1 VRSGGVLTRMGDV
14 NDREEDP
21 ASQDAP
27 FGGREEVPLKVVAH
41 RYEVPGVRDDF
52 KFMLLEVG
60 NAGIDFQVPV
70 GDAIQQYSNGAA
82 GAVNSCN
89 FPSVLGEPKSIAA
102 CAAGKVEGFSWAE
115 LSSGFDQQRR
125 RSSVAVLGGAFSR
138 AVALFPGA
146 DFHEGI
152 VAGMA
157 GMCKARLGTSKQQFE
172 TEQLTP
178 RVKGDR
184 SEPAD

>member
-1 VRSGGVLTRMGDV
+1 MGDV

-60 NAGIDFQVPV
+60 NAGMDCQLPV
-70 GDAIQQYSNGAA
+70 GDAMQQSSNGAA
-82 GAVNSCN
+82 GAANSSN

-102 CAAGKVEGFSWAE
+102 CPAVNVESVSWAD
-115 LSSGFDQQRR
+115 LAS
-125 RSSVAVLGGAFSR
+125 
-138 AVALFPGA
+138 
-146 DFHEGI
+146 
-152 VAGMA
+152 
-157 GMCKARLGTSKQQFE
+157 
-172 TEQLTP
+172 
-178 RVKGDR
+178 
-184 SEPAD
+184 